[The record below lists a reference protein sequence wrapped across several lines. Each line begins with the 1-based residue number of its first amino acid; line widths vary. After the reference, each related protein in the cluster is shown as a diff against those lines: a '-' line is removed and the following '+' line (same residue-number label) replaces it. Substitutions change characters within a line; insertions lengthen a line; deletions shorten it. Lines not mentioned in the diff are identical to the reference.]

1 MMNRSSAT
9 LNLRNEEREEAF
21 KLQSPSR
28 RIKTRATLG
37 GRQPQPLHV
46 PRPDDREVPPVRG
59 QYGTRV
65 QPLRHRDHRRVHE
78 AKGEVSVVLHQ
89 LRAPIE
95 IARLE
100 GFDRELAD
108 RHRPHEACLGLDP
121 LAPLNQIRDLG
132 QDGDGDHHLARARLP
147 PAPYPLVPGIAAVQ
161 EGVHRAGIGD
171 GGQSCGSRQRSSSTR
186 SDVSVCPLSNRI
198 LHTQGRCYLPSP
210 PHFSPYRPTAVP
222 PIFPSSSQAE
232 LSPMKTQGSNK
243 DVVFLSG
250 VRTGCGTF
258 GGSLKDHSATALGAI
273 AARCALERSAVPPD
287 AIGHTVFGNALQTS
301 PDAIYC
307 ARHIGLKAGLP
318 IEVPA
323 VTVNRLCG
331 SGFEAITQGAQL
343 ILLGEAE
350 AVLAGGAES
359 MSQAPHVVRGARWG
373 LRLGPSAPLED
384 LLWEALK
391 DPQCGLSMA
400 ETAENLADKY
410 KLTRKEV
417 DEVAL
422 GSQQRAK
429 QAWDACVFQDEV
441 VGIPTK
447 KKGQQV
453 EFRADEHMRPETTLE
468 VLGSLKSYFKKDGL
482 VTAGNASGI
491 SDGAAAT
498 VIASDEYA
506 KAHGLKPLGRLVAW
520 AVVGVEPKYM
530 GIGPAPAARKALQKA
545 AMKLEQM
552 DLMEVNEAFAPQY
565 LAVERELGLDR
576 AKTNVHGGAI
586 AIGHP
591 LAASGTRITIH
602 LLHALRQQKKR
613 FGLGSACIG
622 GGQGAA
628 VIVEA
633 FPA

>member
-1 MMNRSSAT
+1 
-9 LNLRNEEREEAF
+9 
-21 KLQSPSR
+21 
-28 RIKTRATLG
+28 
-37 GRQPQPLHV
+37 
-46 PRPDDREVPPVRG
+46 
-59 QYGTRV
+59 
-65 QPLRHRDHRRVHE
+65 
-78 AKGEVSVVLHQ
+78 
-89 LRAPIE
+89 
-95 IARLE
+95 
-100 GFDRELAD
+100 
-108 RHRPHEACLGLDP
+108 
-121 LAPLNQIRDLG
+121 
-132 QDGDGDHHLARARLP
+132 
-147 PAPYPLVPGIAAVQ
+147 
-161 EGVHRAGIGD
+161 
-171 GGQSCGSRQRSSSTR
+171 
-186 SDVSVCPLSNRI
+186 
-198 LHTQGRCYLPSP
+198 
-210 PHFSPYRPTAVP
+210 
-222 PIFPSSSQAE
+222 
-232 LSPMKTQGSNK
+232 MKTQGAGK

-250 VRTGCGTF
+250 VRTGFGTF
-258 GGSLKDHSATALGAI
+258 GGSLKDLSAIDLGAHASR
-273 AARCALERSAVPPD
+273 AAIERARVPVTD
-287 AIGHTVFGNALQTS
+287 IGHTVFGNALQTS
-301 PDAIYC
+301 ADAIYL
-307 ARHIGLKAGLP
+307 ARHVGLKAGLP

-343 ILLGEAE
+343 ILLGEAD

-384 LLWEALK
+384 LLWESLK

-400 ETAENLADKY
+400 ETAEGLAEKY

-441 VGIPTK
+441 VGISIK
-447 KKGQQV
+447 KKGKDV

-468 VLGSLKSYFKKDGL
+468 VLLALKPYFKKDGL

-520 AVVGVEPKYM
+520 AVAGVEPKYM
-530 GIGPAPAARKALQKA
+530 GIGPAPAARKALTKA
-545 AMKLEQM
+545 GMKLEQM
-552 DLMEVNEAFAPQY
+552 DLVEVNEAFAPQY

-633 FPA
+633 FPT